1 MLTSTW
7 LGFSRAEKGC
17 RKEGKKFR
25 RGGNF
30 RKHYDSEIKEY
41 CALLSTRCMASG
53 RLVGD
58 FSFLL

>member
-1 MLTSTW
+1 MLTGTW

-25 RGGNF
+25 RAGNF

-41 CALLSTRCMASG
+41 WSLLPTRCMASG
-53 RLVGD
+53 G
-58 FSFLL
+58 